1 MSERSLAATF
11 RSAPVSEQQVKEK
24 DVAKEAK
31 PRPGAAAPKTDESA
45 YLAQQAVDAQAA
57 IKRTLKDLKTGLA
70 QGANPSG
77 WVREYPWISLG
88 ASVVAGFV
96 ATAAVV
102 PSKEERA
109 LRKLAR
115 IERALHPEPPPA
127 AKHDRD
133 DNGRSNAG
141 DYKSGRQSF
150 GRAILGEVLKAVQP
164 ALLSMLTAGVTAKV
178 VEPENPP
185 TDPGAAQPTPAGSG
199 TAPTGL

>member
-1 MSERSLAATF
+1 M
-11 RSAPVSEQQVKEK
+11 SEQQVKDAKAK
-24 DVAKEAK
+24 DAPAAE
-31 PRPGAAAPKTDESA
+31 PRPGAPAPKSDESA
-45 YLAQQAVDAQAA
+45 YLAQQAADAQAA
-57 IKRTLKDLKTGLA
+57 IKRTLNDIKTGLA

-96 ATAAVV
+96 ATTAIV

-127 AKHDRD
+127 SRHDGED
-133 DNGRSNAG
+133 GRGSSNAA
-141 DYKSGRQSF
+141 DYKRGRQSF
-150 GRAILGEVLKAVQP
+150 ARSILGEVLKAVQP
-164 ALLSMLTAGVTAKV
+164 ALLSLLTAGVTAK
-178 VEPENPP
+178 
-185 TDPGAAQPTPAGSG
+185 AAQPDYPPSVDPSATQPTSTGPG